1 MMNLEEKGVY
11 FGYPKCCIAYFMNRH
26 NNQLMPRAQYI
37 QDNDTG
43 FLPCKP
49 CADRVLSGEITIDQL
64 ITNRECE
71 TTFPNGDGEKIKAQ
85 RKAFRERIN
94 MLKLK
99 MT

>member
-1 MMNLEEKGVY
+1 MMNLEETGAY
-11 FGYPKCCIAYFMNRH
+11 FGYPKCCIAYFMNRY
-26 NNQLMPRAQYI
+26 NNQLMPRKQYI

-71 TTFPNGDGEKIKAQ
+71 TEFPNDDGEKIMAQ
-85 RKAFRERIN
+85 RKALRERIN
-94 MLKLK
+94 ILRK
-99 MT
+99 TT